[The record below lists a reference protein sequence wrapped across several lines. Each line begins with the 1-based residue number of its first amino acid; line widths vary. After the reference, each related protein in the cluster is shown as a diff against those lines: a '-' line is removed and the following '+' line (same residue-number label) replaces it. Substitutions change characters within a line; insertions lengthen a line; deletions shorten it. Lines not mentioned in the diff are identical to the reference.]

1 MTALIVLLCCLCVG
15 QGWYLWRIRRQLS
28 EWLIYLSS
36 TKDSPERKSFVQG
49 KGLLA
54 EINFEM
60 NDILEGNRKQLVK
73 LHRAEEANKQILANL
88 SHDVRTPLASLI
100 GYLEALEQGRVKD
113 EKAREY
119 TQVAYHKALDIQALV
134 EVLFEWFRINAK
146 EQQYQKK
153 EYDINE
159 LTRQIVIGYLPVIEQ
174 GKIQLEVNISDE
186 EWFVLM
192 DRLSYERILNNL
204 FDNAIKHGKC
214 AKIMLETQADGETV
228 SIEVAND
235 GAVISKEELPHIF
248 ERLYKSDTSRTNSGN
263 GLGLA
268 IAREL
273 VTAMQGEITAKSE
286 TGKTSFLLTFPRV
299 RKK

>member
-15 QGWYLWRIRRQLS
+15 QGWYLRRTRRQLS
-28 EWLIYLSS
+28 EWLAYLKSAK
-36 TKDSPERKSFVQG
+36 TSPERKSFVQG

-60 NDILEGNRKQLVK
+60 NDILEEKRKQLVK
-73 LHRAEEANKQILANL
+73 LRRAEEANKQILANL

-100 GYLEALEQGRVKD
+100 GYLEALEQGRVKA
-113 EKAREY
+113 EEVREY
-119 TQVAYHKALDIQALV
+119 TQVAYRKARDIQAFV
-134 EVLFEWFRINAK
+134 DVLFEWFKINAK
-146 EQQYQKK
+146 EQNYQKK

-174 GKIQLEVNISDE
+174 GKIQLEGNIPE
-186 EWFVLM
+186 KEWFVLV

-204 FDNAIKHGKC
+204 FDNAINHGKC
-214 AKIMLETQADGETV
+214 SKIMLEIQADDETV

-235 GAVISKEELPHIF
+235 GAAIPKEELPHIF
-248 ERLYKSDTSRTNSGN
+248 ERLYKCDTSRTNSGN

-268 IAREL
+268 IVWEL
-273 VTAMQGEITAKSE
+273 VTAMQGKITADSE
-286 TGKTSFLLTFPRV
+286 AGKTSFSLTFPRV

>member
-1 MTALIVLLCCLCVG
+1 MTALIVLLCCLCAG

-28 EWLIYLSS
+28 EWLAYLKS
-36 TKDSPERKSFVQG
+36 TKASPERKSFVQG

-60 NDILEGNRKQLVK
+60 NDILEENRKQLVK
-73 LHRAEEANKQILANL
+73 LRRAEEANKQIMANL

-100 GYLEALEQGRVKD
+100 GYLEALEQGRVKAEETRD
-113 EKAREY
+113 Y
-119 TQVAYHKALDIQALV
+119 TQVAYRKALDIQAFV
-134 EVLFEWFRINAK
+134 DVLFEWFKINAK
-146 EQQYQKK
+146 EQNYQKK

-174 GKIQLEVNISDE
+174 GKIQLEVNVPEE
-186 EWFVLM
+186 EWFVLI

-204 FDNAIKHGKC
+204 FDNAVKHGKC
-214 AKIMLETQADGETV
+214 SKIMLEIQADDEAV
-228 SIEVAND
+228 NIEVVND
-235 GAVISKEELPHIF
+235 GAAIPKEELPHIF
-248 ERLYKSDTSRTNSGN
+248 ERLYKCDTSRTNSGN

-268 IAREL
+268 IVWEL
-273 VTAMQGEITAKSE
+273 VTAMQGKITADSE
-286 TGKTSFLLTFPRV
+286 AGKTSFSLTFPRV